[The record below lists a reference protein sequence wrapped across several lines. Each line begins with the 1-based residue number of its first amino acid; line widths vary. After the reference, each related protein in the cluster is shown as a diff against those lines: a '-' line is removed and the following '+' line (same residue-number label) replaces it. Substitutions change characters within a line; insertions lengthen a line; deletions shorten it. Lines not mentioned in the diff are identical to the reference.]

1 MADQKPNK
9 KLRCCIRTLMAAM
22 VIVIFS
28 ASAAHAEITF
38 VNAGTEVKVGS
49 GNMASVGIPAGIQNN
64 DILVVVVHQRDNV
77 DSTILTDWTPKV
89 QGNGNSTNR
98 LEVWWKRTTG
108 SEPPPTVARVGGNSG
123 IAVML
128 AFRGAVTSG
137 DPFDAVGSVQSNS
150 GSPISTTSITT
161 NVDEAMVL
169 HLFGSQDNNDWGSYT
184 GIPTNEA
191 TQLNNTSGGDNSL
204 GLAYAVQSSK
214 GATGA
219 AGASQTKFG
228 PDAGAS
234 VQMALKPLP
243 TLTLANHSPSGQI
256 TDQLTTSSPDTQVFF
271 RFNLSDCSE
280 VTVTQIKVNFTTGG
294 GIANGDVADG
304 ELWLDNNDDG
314 AIDGGDTQLG
324 DNVTPVSGVLTFDA
338 LSQSP
343 DAGKNYLVRATL
355 SNLVSGD
362 ATTFSM
368 TFDDITVSEGGVTKS
383 GTVDNV
389 AHTQDLPTLT
399 LGNHTLNQVGDLF
412 TDTTPVTD
420 VLFRFNLDRN
430 DLTVTIDALRVQY
443 TTGGGVSDGD
453 VTAAELWEDA
463 DSDGVIDDPGDTLIE
478 NSVNGASGQLNFN
491 SFTPFSPGTSG
502 TDYLVKVTV
511 SNLIDGDSTTFSLGT
526 ADIDEVQGS
535 VDETGTITDATHTQD
550 FLTAIY
556 YSVGTETG
564 ALYSDTAAASNG
576 TLTLDSAAVTNIGVG
591 DEVREGSNRY
601 YITGRNSA
609 TEFTIQNSAANGGTP
624 GATNITFTTTSITI
638 YRAFNSLAAAEANS
652 DDASHLNTA
661 NLVANNFQLNWA
673 CYKDGPDPSNQ
684 VQIGASSWVTG
695 ADYYIRIY
703 TPTDSSE
710 VGTSQRH
717 DGTEGTGYRIAPAD
731 SAPGSYF
738 NFIWISV
745 DNGYVHLEGLEL
757 DGSGVTNGQNLRGFH
772 ISGSSQQ
779 DVRISHCLIHDI
791 VNGSTGTVRA
801 VNLSTTSNAV
811 ISNNIFYNITTV
823 STDSGDYATA
833 IEGSYNTQY
842 VYNNTIYNIKNTG
855 SGGGWAYGINDD
867 GGSTLVAKNNYAG
880 LVDSTN
886 GSEACFSG
894 TFSQESY
901 NISSDATATGT
912 GSLTNKAPA
921 DQFVSTTAG
930 SEDLHL
936 KAGADCIGRGDDL
949 SATFID
955 DIDGETRYAG
965 AGLWDVGADEFYT
978 AGGAPS
984 CEVDPN
990 GTYFEA
996 ENYTQMVDGALNGT
1010 FTEESSQAGYI
1021 GDGYLKTGG
1030 ADSGQNGQ
1038 RVDYT
1043 VEFASTGDYYVWLR
1057 VYMVNNGADSIFVGL
1072 DGTYVSVWDPMS
1084 SDHYNEWFWLGT
1096 AWPSAPKVTVGS
1108 TGEHTINLWVREPNM
1123 LIDAIYVTTDSG
1135 TIPGGTSGGIPTG
1148 ATVIDP
1154 SNCGTCSSNTFAK
1167 YRTITIQDSKVEADL
1182 TDFPVLVMLTG
1193 TEFQTIEDD
1202 VTDADGDDIIFRESY
1217 SGDQLSHEIEAYDT
1231 SNDLLVAWVK
1241 IPVLSGSSPTT
1252 IYMWYGN
1259 ECIVDSTAYPADVW
1273 SNGYKAVWHL
1283 KEAATDEGAVADNH
1297 ADSTSYNRYGDQNGN
1312 AATDGKFA
1320 GAQNFDGTNDRI
1332 DICTTDCVEITGE
1345 ITVSAWINAAVA
1357 PSSMDNYARIVSKW
1371 YSWSAGGGYGLFL
1384 QNTNNG
1390 IRMSTADS
1398 DSDDVAALTF
1408 AFSTDTWYYVVGTW
1422 QPSSGQKGM
1431 YVNEDG
1437 VDGDKFVDSS
1447 TNTETVYS
1455 VDIPLTIGD
1464 APSTNFSWYGKI
1476 DEVRISSVARS
1487 QDWINTEYRNQSDP
1501 ASFYTLGEET
1511 AATAVDLVYFAAT
1524 GDGNAVKVEWQTA
1537 REFDNVG
1544 FHIYRA
1550 ESAGGPYARITNKL
1564 ISANPQQSK
1573 GGHYSYTDA
1582 DVSVGRLYYYKL
1594 EDIDVRGKHTLHG
1607 PVCVDWDADGMPDDW
1622 EIAHGLNPWVDDA
1635 DIDSDGDGLSNIEE
1649 YERSTDP
1656 FNPDSDGDGI
1666 LDGDENGRLAPVED
1680 PGARQLSRGVE
1691 VIEQDETGMTLE
1703 LVTSGFDAD
1712 VVTAGGREFEQLK
1725 ISDYVH
1731 GYTGQPGAPQLP
1743 LKGILIDVPSGSVAQ
1758 LTVLSSAVEP
1768 YYGYRIYPVPE
1779 DVLDEQGGTAA
1790 VGQQFVQDQAAYD
1803 IDGFYPQVV
1812 AGLGQSYVLR
1822 EQIKQ
1827 QLLFYPLS
1835 FNAASGQLN
1844 FYPKIRV
1851 RIDFVDAAYAQIDS
1865 PYGVPW
1871 QPPKATAALLAPV
1884 AVGLAASP
1892 LLANPISPLLSSLGA
1907 ALAAVWSPPEGSGS
1921 AVYKIMTA
1929 AEGIHHID
1937 RDFLT
1942 AQGLDAAAIDAIDLA
1957 AVRLYNLG
1965 QEVAVY
1971 IEDQATAGQLDA
1983 GDFIEFY
1990 APPVAAAYTKYSAEN
2005 VFWLTSGGGAGP
2017 PKRMGSIDATPAF
2030 ADPAADFGDTLHH
2043 EQNQMYWLKAPGAD
2057 SLERWVS
2064 FSFVKGDEH
2073 AGGGLPVP
2081 FVVSVPDPL
2090 SLGTLKISMAGQTA
2104 TEHRVRV
2111 AVNGAVQDFVWAGI
2125 SYHEAIISDVNLNA
2139 GDNTVTLQCLSSDG
2153 NDVIAVDWF
2162 EITYR
2167 RDYAA
2172 VANQLKF
2179 TPDAGS
2185 RYVIEDFTSNSLRAY
2200 DISDPTDAALL
2211 EGAVIGGAGP
2221 FSIDIEPAVFGDTYF
2236 VVAADA
2242 INAPDSLAKDTASTL
2257 FDQQNGADYILITH
2271 REIGWDGNGDAL
2283 PWLEDLTALR
2293 QAQGLRVFVADI
2305 QDIYDEFSYGVAG
2318 PQALKDF
2325 LSYAYSSWTAPAPQ
2339 YVLLVGDST
2348 YDPKDLWL
2356 NADTTAYLPARLI
2369 FTDYKGETVSDDWF
2383 VTVSGDD
2390 AVADMHIGR
2399 LPAATAAQAAAMVA
2413 KIIAYETT
2421 ANTKFVD
2428 ADAWEKNILLIAD
2441 NQREGDGYAYE
2452 AAFAAMNDAD
2462 AELLPAAMSAD
2473 RGYLGIHYANA
2484 AFLNDFIVTSLNTDG
2499 ALMVNY
2505 SGHGAT
2511 QIWATENIFDA
2522 ADAAALSNFGELPFF
2537 VSMSCETGIFF
2548 YPHVWGFDSLAEAL
2562 LRSDAGA
2569 VAAFMPTGMTTTEGQ
2584 QILNN
2589 ALFEAIFTEDVRT
2602 LGPAIAAAKQTLL
2615 ANGDAYYEQI
2625 AATFMLFGD
2634 PATTLK
2640 VPLPYRPAN
2649 VDVRQQ
2655 HGRVRISW
2663 DASVDTDGDPVT
2675 GYNVY
2680 RAASAAGPFSRINT
2694 ELITATVFFDT
2705 DAGAGIAADKAVGS
2719 AGSSYYMVT
2728 AVDSLGDESVQS
2740 LAVKPAA
2747 VAEAA
2752 SGLIGC
2758 FISTS
2763 TGTFLVNGWALVVI
2777 FTAALCVWYKVLPQN
2792 AGFRVLIQYINVL
2805 KRCKVQGIGY
2815 RV

>member
-1 MADQKPNK
+1 MTLLITLLPYFRPAHKHSKPQGLPSGQPACRLSRLAAILLIVAVLICWVAPARADTVTYYFDAYN
-9 KLRCCIRTLMAAM
+9 
-22 VIVIFS
+22 S
-28 ASAAHAEITF
+28 A
-38 VNAGTEVKVGS
+38 NPGS
-49 GNMASVGIPAGIQNN
+49 WGQNPQN
-64 DILVVVVHQRDNV
+64 TADGSTSTYGRDNV
-77 DSTILTDWTPKV
+77 NGHYVELTGNTCPGTDLGTISAVEVRVYWSGNVQHMAWPRLIPEFGGSSDGDDHDDDTRSGSDEGSPYWSAYFDITTDTNAPGTWSWSDV
-89 QGNGNSTNR
+89 QNLDLRLQVVRSTNGR
-98 LEVWWKRTTG
+98 VNAYKVEIRVTYSIATTV
-108 SEPPPTVARVGGNSG
+108 T
-123 IAVML
+123 L
-128 AFRGAVTSG
+128 AEHTQSQQSDQFTTTSSVTAEELFRFKLSDDGAVT
-137 DPFDAVGSVQSNS
+137 
-150 GSPISTTSITT
+150 
-161 NVDEAMVL
+161 
-169 HLFGSQDNNDWGSYT
+169 
-184 GIPTNEA
+184 
-191 TQLNNTSGGDNSL
+191 
-204 GLAYAVQSSK
+204 
-214 GATGA
+214 
-219 AGASQTKFG
+219 
-228 PDAGAS
+228 
-234 VQMALKPLP
+234 
-243 TLTLANHSPSGQI
+243 
-256 TDQLTTSSPDTQVFF
+256 
-271 RFNLSDCSE
+271 
-280 VTVTQIKVNFTTGG
+280 VTEIKVNFTTDGG
-294 GIANGDVADG
+294 VANGDITASSGKLWRDNDNDG
-304 ELWLDNNDDG
+304 VVDDP
-314 AIDGGDTQLG
+314 GDTQIG
-324 DNVTPVSGVLTFDA
+324 GNQTPAAGVFTFGS
-338 LSQSP
+338 LSETP
-343 DAGKNYLVRATL
+343 DAGTNYILQASVTSL
-355 SNLVSGD
+355 IGTD
-362 ATTFSM
+362 TTTFSM
-368 TFDDITVSEGGVTKS
+368 TTSDITVSGGSKA
-383 GTVDNV
+383 GTVSG
-389 AHTQDLPTLT
+389 ATHTQDYVTLAD
-399 LGNHTLNQVGDLF
+399 HAQSQVSDKF
-412 TDTTPVTD
+412 TTTNSVTD
-420 VLFRFNLDRN
+420 VLFRFKLSDNGTM
-430 DLTVTIDALRVQY
+430 TVSQIKVNFTID
-443 TTGGGVSDGD
+443 GGVANGD
-453 VTAAELWEDA
+453 ITASSGKLYRDN
-463 DSDGVIDDPGDTLIE
+463 DNDGVVDDPGDTQIGG
-478 NSVNGASGQLNFN
+478 NQTPTAGV
-491 SFTPFSPGTSG
+491 FTFGSLSETPDAGTNYILQA
-502 TDYLVKVTV
+502 TVT
-511 SNLIDGDSTTFSLGT
+511 NLTDGDTTTFSMTTSDITASAGSVTGSATSVAHTQNSAGT
-526 ADIDEVQGS
+526 GVSRIDDDYSTGTGDPVGSYEVPAGSNRLLILITAWESTDGLKTIDAVTFGGVSMTQAETSPFLYFLNMAVGVDIWYLKEADIPTGSQSFDITYSASVQGS
-535 VDETGTITDATHTQD
+535 IHAWATYENVDQTDPIVDTG
-550 FLTAIY
+550 
-556 YSVGTETG
+556 
-564 ALYSDTAAASNG
+564 
-576 TLTLDSAAVTNIGVG
+576 
-591 DEVREGSNRY
+591 
-601 YITGRNSA
+601 
-609 TEFTIQNSAANGGTP
+609 
-624 GATNITFTTTSITI
+624 
-638 YRAFNSLAAAEANS
+638 
-652 DDASHLNTA
+652 
-661 NLVANNFQLNWA
+661 
-673 CYKDGPDPSNQ
+673 
-684 VQIGASSWVTG
+684 
-695 ADYYIRIY
+695 
-703 TPTDSSE
+703 
-710 VGTSQRH
+710 
-717 DGTEGTGYRIAPAD
+717 
-731 SAPGSYF
+731 
-738 NFIWISV
+738 
-745 DNGYVHLEGLEL
+745 
-757 DGSGVTNGQNLRGFH
+757 
-772 ISGSSQQ
+772 
-779 DVRISHCLIHDI
+779 
-791 VNGSTGTVRA
+791 
-801 VNLSTTSNAV
+801 
-811 ISNNIFYNITTV
+811 
-823 STDSGDYATA
+823 TDSGNDPAEATVDVLENGMSLGGGIFGYATQ
-833 IEGSYNTQY
+833 SYTW
-842 VYNNTIYNIKNTG
+842 G
-855 SGGGWAYGINDD
+855 NDWSETTD
-867 GGSTLVAKNNYAG
+867 ENDTLRVLSTAEHATTADGTDTASADIGGSTQIFNALSVVSLRPAG
-880 LVDSTN
+880 
-886 GSEACFSG
+886 
-894 TFSQESY
+894 
-901 NISSDATATGT
+901 
-912 GSLTNKAPA
+912 
-921 DQFVSTTAG
+921 
-930 SEDLHL
+930 
-936 KAGADCIGRGDDL
+936 DC
-949 SATFID
+949 
-955 DIDGETRYAG
+955 
-965 AGLWDVGADEFYT
+965 
-978 AGGAPS
+978 
-984 CEVDPN
+984 
-990 GTYFEA
+990 
-996 ENYTQMVDGALNGT
+996 T
-1010 FTEESSQAGYI
+1010 FT
-1021 GDGYLKTGG
+1021 
-1030 ADSGQNGQ
+1030 
-1038 RVDYT
+1038 
-1043 VEFASTGDYYVWLR
+1043 
-1057 VYMVNNGADSIFVGL
+1057 
-1072 DGTYVSVWDPMS
+1072 
-1084 SDHYNEWFWLGT
+1084 
-1096 AWPSAPKVTVGS
+1096 
-1108 TGEHTINLWVREPNM
+1108 
-1123 LIDAIYVTTDSG
+1123 
-1135 TIPGGTSGGIPTG
+1135 
-1148 ATVIDP
+1148 
-1154 SNCGTCSSNTFAK
+1154 K
-1167 YRTITIQDSKVEADL
+1167 YRTITIQNSKVEADL
-1182 TDFPVLVMLTG
+1182 TSFPVMVMLTG
-1193 TEFQTIEDD
+1193 TEFQTIEND
-1202 VTDADGDDIIFRESY
+1202 VTDADGDDIMFRESLD
-1217 SGDQLSHEIEAYDT
+1217 GDQLSHEIEAYDT

-1241 IPVLSGSSPTT
+1241 VPNLYDVTNVT
-1252 IYMWYGN
+1252 IYMFYGN
-1259 ECIVDSTAYPADVW
+1259 DCITTPTYTQYPAGVW
-1273 SNGYKAVWHL
+1273 SNGYEAVYHL
-1283 KEAATDEGAVADNH
+1283 HDDFN
-1297 ADSTSYNRYGDQNGN
+1297 DSLASHNG
-1312 AATDGKFA
+1312 
-1320 GAQNFDGTNDRI
+1320 
-1332 DICTTDCVEITGE
+1332 
-1345 ITVSAWINAAVA
+1345 
-1357 PSSMDNYARIVSKW
+1357 
-1371 YSWSAGGGYGLFL
+1371 
-1384 QNTNNG
+1384 TNNG
-1390 IRMSTADS
+1390 SVDVEGWISGGADGQDFYPTGGADDIDIGTWS
-1398 DSDDVAALTF
+1398 VSGTGLTIQAWVKSDDSFAQNDPRVISKATGTGEQDHVFMLSLYDGDSNENRLRFRLKTGTDDASGTSTLASTCVAEPNSCLPNANNWYLVAATYDGSSMKLIRDGL
-1408 AFSTDTWYYVVGTW
+1408 AAGSTSKTGNLR
-1422 QPSSGQKGM
+1422 
-1431 YVNEDG
+1431 VNSWGIDIGNNPGNTSET
-1437 VDGDKFVDSS
+1437 S
-1447 TNTETVYS
+1447 T
-1455 VDIPLTIGD
+1455 
-1464 APSTNFSWYGKI
+1464 SWDGKI

-1487 QDWINTEYRNQSDP
+1487 TDWLKTEYNNQSDP

-2649 VDVRQQ
+2649 LQVQQ
-2655 HGRVRISW
+2655 QFGRVRIRW
-2663 DASVDTDGDPVT
+2663 DQSFDCDGNPVA
-2675 GYNVY
+2675 GYNIY
-2680 RAASAAGPFSRINT
+2680 RGASAAGPFSQINT
-2694 ELITATVFFDT
+2694 GLVTGTVFYDT
-2705 DAGAGIAADKAVGS
+2705 DGGVGINGGGGSVGS
-2719 AGSSYYMVT
+2719 GYYVVS

-2747 VAEAA
+2747 AAQAAE
-2752 SGLIGC
+2752 SLLSC